1 MKSRQDVW
9 SKSKELARQ
18 VAAGAN
24 KSGKPIHEIDR
35 FRGEPKKG
43 YYWHWHPANRT
54 PKSHSF
60 YGIPA

>member
-9 SKSKELARQ
+9 FKSKESARK

-24 KSGKPIHEIDR
+24 KSGKPIHEIDKVNGR
-35 FRGEPKKG
+35 PKKG
-43 YYWHWHPANRT
+43 YYWHWHAANRI
-54 PKSHSF
+54 PKAHSL